1 MVTKFVYTEFLCI
14 IIFLLSPEL
23 FREMGKLREML
34 ELNKMGNGKWTNSNA
49 KMKETCELEN
59 YFT

>member
-1 MVTKFVYTEFLCI
+1 
-14 IIFLLSPEL
+14 
-23 FREMGKLREML
+23 MGKLREMR